1 MTNLELFMFVNRN
14 KGGGTPQPSQPDVS
28 DWVTSAEMPSG
39 TTAIPDDAFSGF
51 RNLRNVQLNNELS
64 EIGARAFYNCEN
76 LDVTIEDGLTIGEN
90 AFYGCGSVGM
100 VTDTKPSYTLD
111 ASDTFYGCDGLTVFI
126 PEGTTTIVEEAF
138 KGCEVLK
145 EVVTSNSVTEIRTK
159 AFMDCVHLKKATI
172 VSNSASEFKLLMGI
186 FSQCYNLE
194 EVTLPSTIKVINAYT
209 FYKNYKLRSINMPDN
224 LIRIETGA
232 FLQCNSLTNITLP
245 SGVQYL
251 RIQAFYDCSGL
262 KAISIPNSIKEIGDR
277 VFGLCSSLETVTL
290 ESGFNASGLD
300 LSASTKFSVDTMI
313 AMFNAL
319 ADLTG
324 QQAKTLT
331 LGSTNLAKLTNEQL
345 AIATEKNWTLA

>member
-76 LDVTIEDGLTIGEN
+76 LDVTIEYGLTIGEN
-90 AFYGCGSVGM
+90 AFYGCGGVNM

-111 ASDTFYGCDGLTVFI
+111 ANDTFYGCDGLTVFI
-126 PEGTTTIVEEAF
+126 PEGTTTIAEEAF
-138 KGCEVLK
+138 KGCEVITEL
-145 EVVTSNSVTEIRTK
+145 VTPNTVTEIQTK
-159 AFMDCVHLKKATI
+159 AFMDCSHLKKATI
-172 VSNSASEFKLLMGI
+172 ISNASEFRLLMGT

-209 FYKNYKLRSINMPDN
+209 FYKNYNLKRINIPDN

-232 FLQCNSLTNITLP
+232 FFQCNSLINITLP
-245 SGVQYL
+245 SGVQHL
-251 RIQAFYDCSGL
+251 RNHAFYDCRGL
-262 KAISIPNSIKEIGDR
+262 TDVTIPNS
-277 VFGLCSSLETVTL
+277 VMSFGTDAFSKCSNLENVVL

-331 LGSTNLAKLTNEQL
+331 LGSTNLAKLSNEQI
-345 AIATEKNWTLA
+345 AIATQKNWTLA